1 MILCL
6 LEVARLATKFNVEP
20 PGLVQ
25 LEKEIALE
33 ERDSGLDSAMS
44 SAAWQFR
51 DASPLP
57 DKSVYY
63 FCSVWIKETIAYITA
78 RNTAPLRGG
87 VLAARPRT
95 LFYNL
100 LSFRVTFEFFLSR
113 NFSVFVF

>member
-44 SAAWQFR
+44 GAAWQFR
-51 DASPLP
+51 DNSPSPIREKYEHTFTFGAS
-57 DKSVYY
+57 V
-63 FCSVWIKETIAYITA
+63 C
-78 RNTAPLRGG
+78 
-87 VLAARPRT
+87 VL
-95 LFYNL
+95 
-100 LSFRVTFEFFLSR
+100 FLWTY
-113 NFSVFVF
+113 